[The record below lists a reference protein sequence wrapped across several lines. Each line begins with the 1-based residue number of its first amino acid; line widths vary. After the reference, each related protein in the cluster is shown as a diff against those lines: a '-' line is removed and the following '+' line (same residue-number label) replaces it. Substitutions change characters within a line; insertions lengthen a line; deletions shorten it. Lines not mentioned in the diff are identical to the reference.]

1 MYNGDGYLPED
12 WAFFHSQVRYKAM
25 ILKVNSFEEFAQ
37 VRIINNYVSLG
48 GYERLQNHIFFKL
61 KTFSFP
67 LGHFGGGGV
76 SGLIVGRTTPFS
88 TQRSHDFIFKGIFQA
103 SLIAT

>member
-25 ILKVNSFEEFAQ
+25 ILKVNSSEEFAR

-48 GYERLQNHIFFKL
+48 GYERLLNHMFFKL
-61 KTFSFP
+61 VKPFLSLLAI
-67 LGHFGGGGV
+67 LGVGGY
-76 SGLIVGRTTPFS
+76 
-88 TQRSHDFIFKGIFQA
+88 QD
-103 SLIAT
+103 